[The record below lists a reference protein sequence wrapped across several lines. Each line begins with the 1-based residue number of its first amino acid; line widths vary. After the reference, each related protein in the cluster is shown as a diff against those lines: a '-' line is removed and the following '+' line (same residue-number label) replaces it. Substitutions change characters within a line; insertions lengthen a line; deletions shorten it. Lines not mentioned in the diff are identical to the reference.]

1 MQHEIEID
9 RLSGGLPSR
18 ISTVHLMFNGRVIL
32 ARINELLDA
41 DAAQWWAE
49 RDQRDV
55 MEKLV
60 EHYRVFALKIAQPLF
75 RKIGHRSLDW
85 DEVSSA
91 ALFGLCQAI
100 QRFEPG
106 HHAKF
111 TSFATWRIRGAI
123 FDAAREHDWVPH
135 IVRKN
140 EKMGMEVIPSLFRI
154 DESIDRLAVRERKLI
169 FDLECPS
176 IPDRYHRC
184 IKNILQLGIKK
195 AAAIEFASVGQLQ
208 AVLGRPL
215 IDAIKQQA

>member
-1 MQHEIEID
+1 M
-9 RLSGGLPSR
+9 
-18 ISTVHLMFNGRVIL
+18 

-41 DAAQWWAE
+41 HSAEWWAN
-49 RDQRDV
+49 RNQREV

-60 EHYRVFALKIAQPLF
+60 EHYRVFALKIAQPIF

-100 QRFEPG
+100 RRFEPG
-106 HHAKF
+106 HHATF

-135 IVRKN
+135 IVRRK
-140 EKMGMEVIPSLFRI
+140 EKMGMAEIPSMFLF
-154 DESIDRLAVRERKLI
+154 DENLDGLATRERQVM

-184 IKNILQLGIKK
+184 IRNILQLGIKK
-195 AAAIEFASVGQLQ
+195 AAEIEFVSVGQLQ
-208 AVLGRPL
+208 AVLSRPL
-215 IDAIKQQA
+215 MDAMKQQA